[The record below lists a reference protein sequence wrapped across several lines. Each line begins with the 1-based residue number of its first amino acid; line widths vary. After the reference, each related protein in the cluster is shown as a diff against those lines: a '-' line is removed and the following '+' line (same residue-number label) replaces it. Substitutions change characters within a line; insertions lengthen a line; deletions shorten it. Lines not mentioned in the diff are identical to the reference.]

1 MIPHTGI
8 VYRNLEYSFG
18 GGIRALPPSEVV
30 KVFGLLPV
38 ERLNLGKTY
47 KTEEELQVFLR
58 QISSRFTMES
68 YDLFSNNCNH
78 FSLFFANLSDFVSSI
93 LIFGR
98 NAYPVPYN

>member
-1 MIPHTGI
+1 MSSPFIPVDVILHTYDLSMGAARSMCMMLLGTHIELIPHTGI

-30 KVFGLLPV
+30 KVFGLQPV

-58 QISSRFTMES
+58 QISSRFTME
-68 YDLFSNNCNH
+68 
-78 FSLFFANLSDFVSSI
+78 
-93 LIFGR
+93 
-98 NAYPVPYN
+98 